1 MAQREELRVLHRTVK
16 SERLTKTPVKRWLF
30 FLTLLLLLRAT
41 SVAADGDE
49 DDDDDDN
56 DATLLGLDGEG
67 TGDVALWLM
76 VATLSIVAWKPL
88 FKWLRANGSERFN
101 KEPRAFKKSLG
112 VFNRRYMRAHNW
124 IGLAAVAVGT
134 AHGYVLEWHWTLW
147 AAMAALWFLV
157 VSGYLM
163 QQKWPPK
170 EFRRGARLLHM
181 QRALSV
187 LAVVLLLVGH
197 SIVD

>member
-1 MAQREELRVLHRTVK
+1 MR
-16 SERLTKTPVKRWLF
+16 RWLLM
-30 FLTLLLLLRAT
+30 LTLVLLLLSP
-41 SVAADGDE
+41 SVMADDDEDDE
-49 DDDDDDN
+49 DDDD
-56 DATLLGLDGEG
+56 ATLFGLDGEG
-67 TGDVALWLM
+67 TGEVALWLM
-76 VATLSIVAWKPL
+76 VATLSIVVWKPL
-88 FKWLRANGSERFN
+88 FKWLRANGPELFN
-101 KEPRAFKKSLG
+101 KEPRPFKKSLG

-124 IGLAAVAVGT
+124 IGFAAVVLGT

-147 AAMAALWFLV
+147 VAMAALWILV

-187 LAVVLLLVGH
+187 VAVALLLVGH
-197 SIVD
+197 GLVD

>member
-1 MAQREELRVLHRTVK
+1 MR
-16 SERLTKTPVKRWLF
+16 RW
-30 FLTLLLLLRAT
+30 LLLLTLVFLLLSP
-41 SVAADGDE
+41 SVMADDDEDDE
-49 DDDDDDN
+49 DDDD
-56 DATLLGLDGEG
+56 ATLFGLDGEG
-67 TGDVALWLM
+67 MGEVALWLM
-76 VATLSIVAWKPL
+76 VATLSIVVWKPL
-88 FKWLRANGSERFN
+88 FKWLRANGPELFN
-101 KEPRAFKKSLG
+101 KEPRPFKKSLG

-124 IGLAAVAVGT
+124 IGLAAVVLGT

-147 AAMAALWFLV
+147 VAMAALWILV

-187 LAVVLLLVGH
+187 VAVALLLVGH
-197 SIVD
+197 GLVD

>member
-16 SERLTKTPVKRWLF
+16 SERLTKSPVKRWLF
-30 FLTLLLLLRAT
+30 FLTLLLLLTAT
-41 SVAADGDE
+41 SVAADA

-56 DATLLGLDGEG
+56 NEATLLGLDGEG
-67 TGDVALWLM
+67 VGEVALWLM
-76 VATLSIVAWKPL
+76 IATLSIVVWKPL
-88 FKWLRANGSERFN
+88 FKWLRANGPERFN
-101 KEPRAFKKSLG
+101 QEPRAFKKSLG

-124 IGLAAVAVGT
+124 IGLSAVVVGT

>member
-1 MAQREELRVLHRTVK
+1 MR
-16 SERLTKTPVKRWLF
+16 RW
-30 FLTLLLLLRAT
+30 LLLLMLVLLLLSP
-41 SVAADGDE
+41 SVMADEDEDDE
-49 DDDDDDN
+49 DDDDDDVM
-56 DATLLGLDGEG
+56 LLGLDGEG
-67 TGDVALWLM
+67 TGEVALWLM
-76 VATLSIVAWKPL
+76 VATLTIVVWKPL
-88 FKWLRANGSERFN
+88 FKWLRANGPELFN
-101 KEPRAFKKSLG
+101 KEARPFKKSLG

-124 IGLAAVAVGT
+124 IGFAAAAVGT

-147 AAMAALWFLV
+147 VAMGALWFLV

-187 LAVVLLLVGH
+187 VAIVLLFVGH
-197 SIVD
+197 SILD

>member
-1 MAQREELRVLHRTVK
+1 M
-16 SERLTKTPVKRWLF
+16 PVKRWLL
-30 FLTLLLLLRAT
+30 FLTLLLLLTAT

-124 IGLAAVAVGT
+124 IGLSAVVVGT

-147 AAMAALWFLV
+147 AAMAALRFLV

>member
-1 MAQREELRVLHRTVK
+1 M
-16 SERLTKTPVKRWLF
+16 PVKRWLL
-30 FLTLLLLLRAT
+30 FLTLLLLLTTT
-41 SVAADGDE
+41 SVAADGD

-56 DATLLGLDGEG
+56 EATLLGLDGEG
-67 TGDVALWLM
+67 VGEVALWLM
-76 VATLSIVAWKPL
+76 VATLSIVVWKPL
-88 FKWLRANGSERFN
+88 FKWLRAYGPERFN

-124 IGLAAVAVGT
+124 IGLSAVVVGT

-187 LAVVLLLVGH
+187 LVVVLLLVGH